1 MTIKFLLWIIS
12 FINIRWH
19 FMFCWKLF
27 AWNKTFSEFNVATL
41 CYIVLHLPEKSTH
54 SFISHHFF
62 FFFTIFLYVYF
73 LEHRVRFEFVA
84 HLENIF
90 ILIRQLSSYLFHDL
104 FICFYI
110 CHLFYASH
118 FYASLLFLFY
128 LQLNGKC
135 FISFFILQWFGK
147 FVQF

>member
-1 MTIKFLLWIIS
+1 MNYKFHKYKATFYVLLKAFCLEWNLFRIYCCYSVLHCSALAWKIYSFFYFIPFFLLFS
-12 FINIRWH
+12 F
-19 FMFCWKLF
+19 
-27 AWNKTFSEFNVATL
+27 
-41 CYIVLHLPEKSTH
+41 
-54 SFISHHFF
+54 
-62 FFFTIFLYVYF
+62 VYF
-73 LEHRVRFEFVA
+73 LERRVRFEFVA
-84 HLENIF
+84 HLENIL

-110 CHLFYASH
+110 CYLFYASC

-147 FVQF
+147 FVLF